1 MGQIRDGKTYQN
13 YALLS
18 DKMKSNIGERK
29 EIGKMDINTALTVF
43 LGLCAAIT
51 AIGSAATYIGK
62 AKNKITEPDK
72 KQDERIQKCEDRIR
86 ELDGQIGK
94 LREYLKD
101 DKSKIEELEKALKS
115 ANAIQLQCLL
125 ALLKNAKDPH
135 NTADID
141 KATAALESYMIERG
155 GE

>member
-1 MGQIRDGKTYQN
+1 
-13 YALLS
+13 
-18 DKMKSNIGERK
+18 
-29 EIGKMDINTALTVF
+29 MDINTVLTVF

-72 KQDERIQKCEDRIR
+72 KQDERIQKCEDRIG
-86 ELDGQIGK
+86 ELQGRIEK
-94 LREYLKD
+94 LREYLNN
-101 DKSKIEELEKALKS
+101 DKSKIEELEKALKR

-135 NTADID
+135 DTEDID
-141 KATAALESYMIERG
+141 KATEALEKYMIGQG